1 MEIQL
6 FNTQTSKPSIFQS
19 GYIEGVKLIGADKF
33 GVQGRYGEGVKVAI
47 IDTGCDVNHV
57 NLKDRI
63 IGVRNFTTDD
73 RGDINNVSDYV
84 GHGTATASI
93 IGASDIGDKGIIG
106 VAPKCELL
114 ILKAL
119 TRTGGKIDWVISAIK
134 YAIQQK
140 VDIINMS
147 LGCTQSSPEM
157 YEAIKRAIDRNI
169 IVVAACGNNGD
180 NNPNT
185 NELNYPASFNECV
198 SVGSVRYSKG
208 TSRFS
213 ASNNEVDLVAFGE
226 GYNGRGI
233 LTCYPNNLYKE
244 QKGTSFSAPF
254 VSGALALLKNWFRDE
269 FKREPTESELYAQLI
284 KRTMDL
290 NLNKNIQGNG
300 ILYLSLEDVTD
311 KLVFNEELI
320 KEILNR

>member
-19 GYIEGVKLIGADKF
+19 GYIEGAKLIGADKF
-33 GVQGRYGEGVKVAI
+33 GAQGRYGEGIKVAI
-47 IDTGCDVNHV
+47 IDTGCDISHPD
-57 NLKDRI
+57 LKDRI
-63 IGVRNFTTDD
+63 IDVRNFTDD
-73 RGDINNVSDYV
+73 DKGAINNVTDYV
-84 GHGTATASI
+84 THGTATASI
-93 IGASDIGDKGIIG
+93 IASSGKIIG
-106 VAPKCELL
+106 VAPKCNLL

-119 TRTGGKIDWVISAIK
+119 TRTGGKISWVIEAIK
-134 YAIQQK
+134 YATQQN

-147 LGCTQSSPEM
+147 LGCPQPNAEM
-157 YEAIKRAIDRNI
+157 YEAIKRAIAKDI
-169 IVVAACGNNGD
+169 CVVCACGNNGD

-185 NELNYPASFNECV
+185 NEINYPASFNECV

-300 ILYLSLEDVTD
+300 ILYLSLEDITD
-311 KLVFNEELI
+311 KLVFNEKLI
-320 KEILNR
+320 NEILGL

>member
-1 MEIQL
+1 M
-6 FNTQTSKPSIFQS
+6 
-19 GYIEGVKLIGADKF
+19 
-33 GVQGRYGEGVKVAI
+33 
-47 IDTGCDVNHV
+47 
-57 NLKDRI
+57 
-63 IGVRNFTTDD
+63 TD
-73 RGDINNVSDYV
+73 YAT
-84 GHGTATASI
+84 HGTATASVI
-93 IGASDIGDKGIIG
+93 ASSGKIIG
-106 VAPKCELL
+106 VAPKCNLL

-119 TRTGGKIDWVISAIK
+119 TRTGGKMSWVIEAIK
-134 YAIQQK
+134 YATQQN

-147 LGCTQSSPEM
+147 LGCPQPNAEM

>member
-19 GYIEGVKLIGADKF
+19 GYIEGAKLIGADKF
-33 GVQGRYGEGVKVAI
+33 GARGRYGEGVTIAV
-47 IDTGCDVNHV
+47 IDTGCDISHPD
-57 NLKDRI
+57 LKDRI
-63 IGVRNFTTDD
+63 IDVRNFTDD
-73 RGDINNVSDYV
+73 DKGAINNVTDYV
-84 GHGTATASI
+84 THGTATASI
-93 IGASDIGDKGIIG
+93 IASSGKIIG
-106 VAPKCELL
+106 VAPKCNLL

-119 TRTGGKIDWVISAIK
+119 TRTGGKISWVTEAIK
-134 YAIQQK
+134 YATQQN

-147 LGCTQSSPEM
+147 LGCPQPNAEM
-157 YEAIKRAIDRNI
+157 YEAIKRAIAKDI
-169 IVVAACGNNGD
+169 CVVAACGNNGD

-300 ILYLSLEDVTD
+300 ILYLSLEDITD
-311 KLVFNEELI
+311 KLVFNEKLI

>member
-6 FNTQTSKPSIFQS
+6 FNTQTNKPSIFQS
-19 GYIEGVKLIGADKF
+19 GYIEGAKLIGADKF
-33 GVQGRYGEGVKVAI
+33 GAQGRYGEGVKVAI
-47 IDTGCDVNHV
+47 IDTGCDISHPD
-57 NLKDRI
+57 LKDRI
-63 IGVRNFTTDD
+63 IDVRNFTDD
-73 RGDINNVSDYV
+73 DKGAINNVTDYV
-84 GHGTATASI
+84 THGTATASI
-93 IGASDIGDKGIIG
+93 IASSGKIIG
-106 VAPKCELL
+106 VAPKCNLL

-119 TRTGGKIDWVISAIK
+119 TRTGGKISWVTEAIK
-134 YAIQQK
+134 YATQQN

-147 LGCTQSSPEM
+147 LGCPQPNAEM
-157 YEAIKRAIDRNI
+157 YEAIKRAIAKDI
-169 IVVAACGNNGD
+169 CVVCACGNNGD

-269 FKREPTESELYAQLI
+269 FKREPTESELYGQLI

-300 ILYLSLEDVTD
+300 ILYLSLEDITD
-311 KLVFNEELI
+311 KLVFNENLI
-320 KEILNR
+320 NEILGL

>member
-19 GYIEGVKLIGADKF
+19 GYIEGAKLIGADKF
-33 GVQGRYGEGVKVAI
+33 GTQGRYGEGIKVAI
-47 IDTGCDVNHV
+47 IDTGCDISHPD
-57 NLKDRI
+57 LKDRI
-63 IGVRNFTTDD
+63 IDVRNFTDD
-73 RGDINNVSDYV
+73 DKGAINNVTDYV
-84 GHGTATASI
+84 THGTATASI
-93 IGASDIGDKGIIG
+93 IASSGKIIG
-106 VAPKCELL
+106 VAPKCNLL

-119 TRTGGKIDWVISAIK
+119 TRTGGKISWVIEAIK
-134 YAIQQK
+134 YATQQN

-147 LGCTQSSPEM
+147 LGCPQPNAEM
-157 YEAIKRAIDRNI
+157 YEAIKRAIAKDI
-169 IVVAACGNNGD
+169 CVVAACGNNGD

-198 SVGSVRYSKG
+198 SVGSVRYSKS

-300 ILYLSLEDVTD
+300 ILYLSLEDITD
-311 KLVFNEELI
+311 KLVFNEKLI
-320 KEILNR
+320 EEILNK

>member
-1 MEIQL
+1 
-6 FNTQTSKPSIFQS
+6 
-19 GYIEGVKLIGADKF
+19 
-33 GVQGRYGEGVKVAI
+33 
-47 IDTGCDVNHV
+47 
-57 NLKDRI
+57 
-63 IGVRNFTTDD
+63 
-73 RGDINNVSDYV
+73 
-84 GHGTATASI
+84 
-93 IGASDIGDKGIIG
+93 
-106 VAPKCELL
+106 
-114 ILKAL
+114 
-119 TRTGGKIDWVISAIK
+119 
-134 YAIQQK
+134 
-140 VDIINMS
+140 MS
-147 LGCTQSSPEM
+147 LGCSQGNPEM

-169 IVVAACGNNGD
+169 IVVAASGNNGD

-269 FKREPTESELYAQLI
+269 FKREPTESELYSQLI

-300 ILYLSLEDVTD
+300 ILYLSLEDITD
-311 KLVFNEELI
+311 KLVFNEKLI
-320 KEILNR
+320 NEILGL

>member
-6 FNTQTSKPSIFQS
+6 FNTQTSKPSIFQN
-19 GYIEGVKLIGADKF
+19 GYIEGAKLIGADKF
-33 GVQGRYGEGVKVAI
+33 GAQGRYGEGVKVAI
-47 IDTGCDVNHV
+47 IDTGCDISHPD
-57 NLKDRI
+57 LKDRI
-63 IGVRNFTTDD
+63 IDVRNFTDD
-73 RGDINNVSDYV
+73 DKGAINNVTDYV
-84 GHGTATASI
+84 THGTATASI
-93 IGASDIGDKGIIG
+93 IASSGKIIG
-106 VAPKCELL
+106 VAPKCNLL

-119 TRTGGKIDWVISAIK
+119 TRTGGKISWVIEAIK
-134 YAIQQK
+134 YATQQN

-147 LGCTQSSPEM
+147 LGCPQPNAEM
-157 YEAIKRAIDRNI
+157 YEAIKRAIAKDI
-169 IVVAACGNNGD
+169 CVVCACGNNGD

-269 FKREPTESELYAQLI
+269 FKREPTESELYGQLI

-300 ILYLSLEDVTD
+300 ILYLSLEDITD

>member
-19 GYIEGVKLIGADKF
+19 GYIEGAKLIGADKF
-33 GVQGRYGEGVKVAI
+33 GAQGRYGEGVKVAI
-47 IDTGCDVNHV
+47 IDTGCDISHPD
-57 NLKDRI
+57 LKDRI
-63 IGVRNFTTDD
+63 IDVRNFTDD
-73 RGDINNVSDYV
+73 DKGAINNVTDYAT
-84 GHGTATASI
+84 HGTATASVI
-93 IGASDIGDKGIIG
+93 ASSGKIIG
-106 VAPKCELL
+106 VAPKCNLL

-119 TRTGGKIDWVISAIK
+119 TRTGGKISWVTEAIK
-134 YAIQQK
+134 YATQQN

-147 LGCTQSSPEM
+147 LGCPQPNAEM
-157 YEAIKRAIDRNI
+157 YEAIKRAIAKDI
-169 IVVAACGNNGD
+169 CVVCACGNNGD

-269 FKREPTESELYAQLI
+269 FKREPTESELYGQLI

-300 ILYLSLEDVTD
+300 ILYLSLEDITD
-311 KLVFNEELI
+311 KLVFNEKLI
-320 KEILNR
+320 EEILNK

>member
-1 MEIQL
+1 MDIQL
-6 FNTQTSKPSIFQS
+6 FNYTSSQPSIFQS
-19 GYIEGVKLIGADKF
+19 GYIEGAKLIGADKF
-33 GVQGRYGEGVKVAI
+33 GVQGRYGEDVKVAI
-47 IDTGCDVNHV
+47 IDTGCDISHPD
-57 NLKDRI
+57 LKDRI
-63 IGVRNFTTDD
+63 IDVRNFTDD
-73 RGDINNVSDYV
+73 DKGAINNVTDYV
-84 GHGTATASI
+84 THGTATASI
-93 IGASDIGDKGIIG
+93 IASSGKIIG
-106 VAPKCELL
+106 VAPKCNLL

-119 TRTGGKIDWVISAIK
+119 TRTGGKISWVTEAIK
-134 YAIQQK
+134 YATQQN

-147 LGCTQSSPEM
+147 LGCPQPNAEM
-157 YEAIKRAIDRNI
+157 YEVIKRAIDRNI

-198 SVGSVRYSKG
+198 SVGSVKYSKS

-226 GYNGRGI
+226 GYNGRGV

-269 FKREPTESELYAQLI
+269 FKREPVESELYAQLI

-300 ILYLSLEDVTD
+300 ILYLSLEDITD

>member
-19 GYIEGVKLIGADKF
+19 GYIEGAKLIGADKF
-33 GVQGRYGEGVKVAI
+33 GAQGRYGEGIKVAI
-47 IDTGCDVNHV
+47 IDTGCDISHPD
-57 NLKDRI
+57 LKDRI
-63 IGVRNFTTDD
+63 IDVRNFTDD
-73 RGDINNVSDYV
+73 DKGAINNVTDYAT
-84 GHGTATASI
+84 HGTATASVI
-93 IGASDIGDKGIIG
+93 ASSGKIIG
-106 VAPKCELL
+106 VAPKCNLL

-119 TRTGGKIDWVISAIK
+119 TRTGGKISWVTEAIK
-134 YAIQQK
+134 YATQQN

-147 LGCTQSSPEM
+147 LGCPQPNAEM
-157 YEAIKRAIDRNI
+157 YEAIKRAIAKDI
-169 IVVAACGNNGD
+169 CVVCACGNNGD

-269 FKREPTESELYAQLI
+269 FKREPTESELYGQLI

-300 ILYLSLEDVTD
+300 ILYLSLEDITD
-311 KLVFNEELI
+311 KLVFNEKLI
-320 KEILNR
+320 EEILNK

>member
-1 MEIQL
+1 MDIQL
-6 FNTQTSKPSIFQS
+6 FNYTSSQPSIFQS
-19 GYIEGVKLIGADKF
+19 GYIEGAKLIGADKF
-33 GVQGRYGEGVKVAI
+33 GEQGRYGEGVKVAI
-47 IDTGCDVNHV
+47 IDTGCDISHPD
-57 NLKDRI
+57 LKDRI
-63 IGVRNFTTDD
+63 IDVRNFTDD
-73 RGDINNVSDYV
+73 DKGAINNVTDYAT
-84 GHGTATASI
+84 HGTATASI
-93 IGASDIGDKGIIG
+93 IASSGKIIG
-106 VAPKCELL
+106 VAPKCNLL

-119 TRTGGKIDWVISAIK
+119 TRTGGKISWVTEAIK
-134 YAIQQK
+134 YATQQN

-147 LGCTQSSPEM
+147 LGCPQPNAEM

-169 IVVAACGNNGD
+169 IVVAASGNNGD

-244 QKGTSFSAPF
+244 QRGTSFSAPF

-269 FKREPTESELYAQLI
+269 FKREPTESELYGQLI

>member
-19 GYIEGVKLIGADKF
+19 GFIEGAKLIGADKF
-33 GVQGRYGEGVKVAI
+33 GAQGRYGEGVKVAI
-47 IDTGCDVNHV
+47 IDTGCDISHPD
-57 NLKDRI
+57 LKDRI
-63 IGVRNFTTDD
+63 IDVRNFTDD
-73 RGDINNVSDYV
+73 DKGAINNVTDYAT
-84 GHGTATASI
+84 HGTATASVI
-93 IGASDIGDKGIIG
+93 ASSGKIIG
-106 VAPKCELL
+106 VAPKCNLL

-119 TRTGGKIDWVISAIK
+119 TRTGGKISWVIEAIK
-134 YAIQQK
+134 YATQQN

-147 LGCTQSSPEM
+147 LGCPQPNAEM
-157 YEAIKRAIDRNI
+157 YEAIKRAIAKDI
-169 IVVAACGNNGD
+169 CVVCACGNNGD

-300 ILYLSLEDVTD
+300 ILYLSLEDITD
-311 KLVFNEELI
+311 KLVFNENLI
-320 KEILNR
+320 NEILGL

>member
-1 MEIQL
+1 MYEVKL
-6 FNTQTSKPSIFQS
+6 FDYETSKPSIFK
-19 GYIEGVKLIGADKF
+19 GGHIEGCKLIGSDKF
-33 GVQGRYGEGVKVAI
+33 GAQGRYGEGVKVAI
-47 IDTGCDVNHV
+47 IDTGCDISHPD
-57 NLKDRI
+57 LKDRI
-63 IGVRNFTTDD
+63 IDVRNFTDD
-73 RGDINNVSDYV
+73 DKGAINNVTDYV
-84 GHGTATASI
+84 THGTATASVI
-93 IGASDIGDKGIIG
+93 ASSGKIIG

-185 NELNYPASFNECV
+185 NEINYPASFNECV
-198 SVGSVRYSKG
+198 SVGSIRYSKS

>member
-1 MEIQL
+1 MDIQL
-6 FNTQTSKPSIFQS
+6 FNYTSSQPSIFQS
-19 GYIEGVKLIGADKF
+19 GYIEGAKLIGADKF
-33 GVQGRYGEGVKVAI
+33 GVQGRYGEGIKVAI
-47 IDTGCDVNHV
+47 IDTGCDVSHPD
-57 NLKDRI
+57 LKDRI
-63 IGVRNFTTDD
+63 IDVRNFTDD
-73 RGDINNVSDYV
+73 DKGAINNVTDYAT
-84 GHGTATASI
+84 HGTATASVI
-93 IGASDIGDKGIIG
+93 ASSGKIIG

-147 LGCTQSSPEM
+147 LGCSQSSPEM

-269 FKREPTESELYAQLI
+269 FKREPTESELYGQLI

-300 ILYLSLEDVTD
+300 ILYLSLEDITD

>member
-1 MEIQL
+1 MDIQL
-6 FNTQTSKPSIFQS
+6 FNYTSSQPSIFQS
-19 GYIEGVKLIGADKF
+19 GYIEGAKLIGADKF
-33 GVQGRYGEGVKVAI
+33 GVQGRYGEGIKVAI
-47 IDTGCDVNHV
+47 IDTGCDISHPD
-57 NLKDRI
+57 LKDRI
-63 IGVRNFTTDD
+63 IDVRNFTDD
-73 RGDINNVSDYV
+73 DKGAINNVTDYV
-84 GHGTATASI
+84 THGTATASVI
-93 IGASDIGDKGIIG
+93 ASSGKIIG
-106 VAPKCELL
+106 VAPKCNLL

-119 TRTGGKIDWVISAIK
+119 TRTGGKISWVTEAIK
-134 YAIQQK
+134 YATQQN

-147 LGCTQSSPEM
+147 LGCPQPNAEM

-269 FKREPTESELYAQLI
+269 FKREPTESELYGQLI

-300 ILYLSLEDVTD
+300 ILYLSLEDITD

>member
-1 MEIQL
+1 MDIQL
-6 FNTQTSKPSIFQS
+6 FNTQASTPSIFQS
-19 GYIEGVKLIGADKF
+19 GYIEGAKLIGADVF
-33 GVQGRYGEGVKVAI
+33 GKKGRYGEGVKVAI
-47 IDTGCDVNHV
+47 IDTGCDVSHPD
-57 NLKDRI
+57 LKDRI
-63 IGVRNFTTDD
+63 IDVRNFTDD
-73 RGDINNVSDYV
+73 DKGAINNVTDYAT
-84 GHGTATASI
+84 HGTATASVI
-93 IGASDIGDKGIIG
+93 ASSGKIIG
-106 VAPKCELL
+106 VAPKCNLL

-119 TRTGGKIDWVISAIK
+119 TRTGGKISWVTEAIK
-134 YAIQQK
+134 YATQQN

-147 LGCTQSSPEM
+147 LGCSQPNAEM
-157 YEAIKRAIDRNI
+157 YEVIKRAIDRNI

-198 SVGSVRYSKG
+198 SVGSVRYSKS

-269 FKREPTESELYAQLI
+269 FKREPTESELYGQLI

-300 ILYLSLEDVTD
+300 ILYLSLEDITD

>member
-6 FNTQTSKPSIFQS
+6 FNTQTNKPSIFQS
-19 GYIEGVKLIGADKF
+19 GYIEGAKLIGSDKF
-33 GVQGRYGEGVKVAI
+33 GAQGRYGEGVKVAI

-63 IGVRNFTTDD
+63 MGVRNFTTDD

-147 LGCTQSSPEM
+147 LGCSQGNPEM

-169 IVVAACGNNGD
+169 IVVAASGNNGD

-233 LTCYPNNLYKE
+233 LTCYPNDLYKE

-269 FKREPTESELYAQLI
+269 FKRDCTQDELYAQLI
-284 KRTMDL
+284 KRTYDIGL
-290 NLNKNIQGNG
+290 DRRIVGNG
-300 ILYLSLEDVTD
+300 CLYLGLDTEIDLSDIID
-311 KLVFNEELI
+311 KI
-320 KEILNR
+320 TK

>member
-1 MEIQL
+1 MYEVKL

-19 GYIEGVKLIGADKF
+19 GYIEGAKLIGADKF
-33 GVQGRYGEGVKVAI
+33 GVQGRYGEGIKVAV
-47 IDTGCDVNHV
+47 IDTGCDISHPD
-57 NLKDRI
+57 LKDRI
-63 IGVRNFTTDD
+63 IDVRNFTDD
-73 RGDINNVSDYV
+73 DKGAINNVADYV
-84 GHGTATASI
+84 THGTATASI
-93 IGASDIGDKGIIG
+93 IASSGKIIG
-106 VAPKCELL
+106 VAPKCNLL

-119 TRTGGKIDWVISAIK
+119 TRTGGKISWVTEAIK
-134 YAIQQK
+134 YATQQN

-147 LGCTQSSPEM
+147 LGCSQGNPEM

-198 SVGSVRYSKG
+198 SVGSVKYSKS

-269 FKREPTESELYAQLI
+269 FKREPTESELYGQLI

-300 ILYLSLEDVTD
+300 ILYLSLEDITD
-311 KLVFNEELI
+311 KLVFNEKLI
-320 KEILNR
+320 NEILGL